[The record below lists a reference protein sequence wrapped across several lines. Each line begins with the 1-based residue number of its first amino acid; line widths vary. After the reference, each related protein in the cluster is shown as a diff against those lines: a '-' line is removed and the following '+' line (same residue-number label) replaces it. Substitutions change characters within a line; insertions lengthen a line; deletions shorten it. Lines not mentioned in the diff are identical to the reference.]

1 MVINSAEVLVMSL
14 AVSDL
19 APQPAFQKGP
29 GWPRKVHVSRV
40 SFRTRFFFRK
50 KKQAKRSDGLCVH
63 HLFRLVQ
70 RHQRHTQARVMSL
83 PLMEQLK
90 ARFALQEMCKMLRE
104 VFESETVVIQSRI
117 THLG

>member
-63 HLFRLVQ
+63 HLFRCSDIKD
-70 RHQRHTQARVMSL
+70 TKARVMSL

-90 ARFALQEMCKMLRE
+90 ARFALQEMFDVE
-104 VFESETVVIQSRI
+104 GSI
-117 THLG
+117 